1 MEGITILNSE
11 VIMTPHWGPIV
22 VLILGVVSIFF
33 LAFLYSLGFDFD
45 NMITALIFSA
55 SVALIGAISS
65 IIIQVPYY
73 TSYEVILEDSVSMNE
88 FLDKYEILDQRGQ
101 IYTVKEIKP
110 ND

>member
-11 VIMTPHWGPIV
+11 VIMVPHWGPIA

-33 LAFLYSLGFDFD
+33 LLFLISLGLDHD
-45 NMITALIFSA
+45 DMITALIFST
-55 SVALIGAISS
+55 SIALIGVISS
-65 IIIQVPYY
+65 FIIQVPYY

-88 FLDKYEILDQRGQ
+88 FLDRYEILDQRGQ
-101 IYTVKEIKP
+101 IYTVKEIKS